1 MAMLL
6 MTADR
11 LFGMTNPLKRN
22 TYNKSRKYR
31 NDFNYEFIISNFTKI
46 KNPKNKSRLGAHG
59 SHHKLQHTN
68 ISNEQPLLLVL
79 LLNGH
84 LYHHVCLAWTYKT
97 TTMARPCMSN
107 ICTQPRN
114 DKAHQVRLGFK

>member
-31 NDFNYEFIISNFTKI
+31 IDFNYEFVISKFN
-46 KNPKNKSRLGAHG
+46 KNLKSEKDDL
-59 SHHKLQHTN
+59 
-68 ISNEQPLLLVL
+68 
-79 LLNGH
+79 
-84 LYHHVCLAWTYKT
+84 
-97 TTMARPCMSN
+97 
-107 ICTQPRN
+107 
-114 DKAHQVRLGFK
+114 

>member
-31 NDFNYEFIISNFTKI
+31 NEL
-46 KNPKNKSRLGAHG
+46 KNLTEILRILKFLIRITDDL
-59 SHHKLQHTN
+59 
-68 ISNEQPLLLVL
+68 
-79 LLNGH
+79 
-84 LYHHVCLAWTYKT
+84 
-97 TTMARPCMSN
+97 
-107 ICTQPRN
+107 
-114 DKAHQVRLGFK
+114 

>member
-31 NDFNYEFIISNFTKI
+31 IDFNYEIVISKFY
-46 KNPKNKSRLGAHG
+46 KNLKSEKDDL
-59 SHHKLQHTN
+59 
-68 ISNEQPLLLVL
+68 
-79 LLNGH
+79 
-84 LYHHVCLAWTYKT
+84 
-97 TTMARPCMSN
+97 
-107 ICTQPRN
+107 
-114 DKAHQVRLGFK
+114 